1 MNMLYIAVLSY
12 VKPLSEVDALL
23 PAHVEW
29 LRKGYDDGIF
39 ILSGRRNPRTGGV
52 ILARGSSIEE
62 IQARMKEDPLQH
74 QGLATLEITPF
85 EPTMS
90 AEDLQHLL

>member
-74 QGLATLEITPF
+74 QGLATLEIMPF